1 MAQPDKVLEAKVQR
15 AVCEFMDASPWYRGW
30 WFHVPNERREKMHAV
45 VLKREGVKKGVP
57 DILCIRPSGDYV
69 GLALELKRPGAP
81 PSAVTAEQKAWLR
94 SFRQMGW
101 ATAVARGVDEAL
113 DVLVGYSLGPVREK
127 ESENQP
133 SHTP

>member
-1 MAQPDKVLEAKVQR
+1 MAHPEKVLEAKVQR
-15 AVCEFMDASPWYRGW
+15 AVCELMDASPFYRGW

-57 DILCIRPSGDYV
+57 DILCIRGSVVDGTAYV

-81 PSAVTAEQKAWLR
+81 PSAVTAGQKAWLR

-113 DVLVGYSLGPVREK
+113 DVLQWYSGQR
-127 ESENQP
+127 
-133 SHTP
+133 